1 MANEE
6 NGDVPS
12 QIAELRATNYQLMA
26 ANKRLHDEMN
36 EQKNRIRKF
45 EKYGR
50 QVERLVQNAKQF
62 VDGLLP
68 GLMVPADLRKPTSAT
83 TTAAATASVTTSES
97 ASPPQTPATA
107 TAQVALDRRSSTVDE
122 VLEQTQTLYPQSKAT
137 VQLDDHGEFYT
148 IVY

>member
-6 NGDVPS
+6 SGDVLS

-45 EKYGR
+45 EKYGQ
-50 QVERLVQNAKQF
+50 QVERLVQNVKQF

-83 TTAAATASVTTSES
+83 TTAAATASVTASEP
-97 ASPPQTPATA
+97 ASPQTPAAA
-107 TAQVALDRRSSTVDE
+107 TAPVALDGRLSTVDE
-122 VLEQTQTLYPQSKAT
+122 VLVQTETLYLQSKAT

>member
-6 NGDVPS
+6 NGDVLS

-45 EKYGR
+45 EKYGQ

-83 TTAAATASVTTSES
+83 TTAAATASVTASEP
-97 ASPPQTPATA
+97 ASPQTPAAA
-107 TAQVALDRRSSTVDE
+107 TAPVALDGRSSTVDE
-122 VLEQTQTLYPQSKAT
+122 VLVQTQTLYAQSKAT